1 MLNYVFGGMVV
12 LSLVFALWQDGADLS
27 RNTWRNGEIVP
38 LEIILRDGSDI
49 RFRID
54 GDSTIIRGDWRPDG
68 DRAEIVVPVSDA
80 LPAHWRMVAANQE
93 SSRKQELRTIVVGT
107 DSTSARITLPPVRF
121 VKLRA
126 ITKAAFDM
134 AETAVTLALGLIG
147 VMAFWLGL
155 MKIAE
160 TSGVIQIVV
169 KGVRP
174 VMRKLFPSLPPDHP
188 ALGYVSLNLAANV
201 LGLGNAA
208 TPMGL
213 KAMEELQALN
223 PDKETATDPM
233 IMFLA
238 LNTSSVQILPPVTLV
253 ALMGLKVNELF
264 FSILIATTFST
275 AAAILAVKWM
285 ERRTRRTEAA

>member
-1 MLNYVFGGMVV
+1 MLNYIFGGMIVI
-12 LSLVFALWQDGADLS
+12 SLVFALGRDFYELS
-27 RNTWRNGEIVP
+27 NNTWNNGEEIR
-38 LEIILRDGSDI
+38 LEVVSFGEDV
-49 RFRID
+49 RFKID
-54 GDSTIIRGDWRPDG
+54 GDSVVHRGDWRPDG
-68 DRAEIVVPVSDA
+68 DEAELVVPVSAA
-80 LPAHWRMVAANQE
+80 LPARWREVAANQE
-93 SSRKQELRTIVVGT
+93 SSRKQELRLVARRLDVG
-107 DSTSARITLPPVRF
+107 AMAVTLPAVRF

-147 VMAFWLGL
+147 VMALWLGL

-160 TSGVIQIVV
+160 TSGVIRIVV
-169 KGVRP
+169 KGVQP
-174 VMRKLFPSLPPDHP
+174 FMRKLFPSLPADHP
-188 ALGYVSLNLAANV
+188 ALGLISLNLAANV

-223 PDKETATDPM
+223 DDKDTATDPM

-264 FSILIATTFST
+264 FSILIATFFST
-275 AAAILAVKWM
+275 LAAIIAVKWF
-285 ERRTRRTEAA
+285 ERRSRRVAE

>member
-1 MLNYVFGGMVV
+1 MLNYIFGGMVI
-12 LSLVFALWQDGADLS
+12 LSLVFALWQDAEDLV
-27 RNTWRNGEIVP
+27 RGTWRNGEPIR
-38 LEIILRDGSDI
+38 LEVESFTGSDV
-49 RFRID
+49 RFRIM
-54 GDSTIIRGDWRPDG
+54 GDSVLFRGDWRPDG
-68 DRAEIVVPVSDA
+68 NRAELVIPVSDF
-80 LPAHWRMVAANQE
+80 LPSHWRNVAANQE
-93 SSRKQELRTIVVGT
+93 SSRKQELRTVVSAH
-107 DSTSARITLPPVRF
+107 DSRSMTVSLPPVRF

-147 VMAFWLGL
+147 VMALWLGL

-160 TSGVIQIVV
+160 ASGVILWVV

-174 VMRKLFPSLPPDHP
+174 FMSKLFPSLPPDHP
-188 ALGYVSLNLAANV
+188 AVGFVSLNLAANV

-213 KAMEELQALN
+213 KAMEELQSLN
-223 PDKETATDPM
+223 DDKETASDPM

-264 FSILIATTFST
+264 FSILIATLFST
-275 AAAILAVKWM
+275 LAAVLSVKWV
-285 ERRTRRTEAA
+285 ERRNRRRAS

>member
-1 MLNYVFGGMVV
+1 MLNYIFGGMIVV
-12 LSLVFALWQDGADLS
+12 SLVFALWRDIDDLR
-27 RNTWRNGEIVP
+27 RNVWQNGEEIR
-38 LEIILRDGSDI
+38 LEVVTFGEDV
-49 RFRID
+49 RFRIA
-54 GDSTIIRGDWRPDG
+54 GDSVIHVGDWRPDG
-68 DRAEIVVPVSDA
+68 EEAELVVPVTDA
-80 LPAHWRMVAANQE
+80 LPKRWRDVAANQE
-93 SSRKQELRTIVVGT
+93 SSRKQELRIPARRVDVDAVVGT
-107 DSTSARITLPPVRF
+107 LPVVRF

-147 VMAFWLGL
+147 VMALWLGL

-160 TSGVIQIVV
+160 SSGVIRIVV
-169 KGVRP
+169 KGVQP
-174 VMRKLFPSLPPDHP
+174 FMRKLFPSIPADHP
-188 ALGYVSLNLAANV
+188 ALGLISLNLAANV

-213 KAMEELQALN
+213 KAMEELQGLN
-223 PDKETATDPM
+223 EDKETASDPM

-264 FSILIATTFST
+264 FSILIATFFST
-275 AAAILAVKWM
+275 LAAVLAVKWY
-285 ERRTRRTEAA
+285 ERKSRRATV